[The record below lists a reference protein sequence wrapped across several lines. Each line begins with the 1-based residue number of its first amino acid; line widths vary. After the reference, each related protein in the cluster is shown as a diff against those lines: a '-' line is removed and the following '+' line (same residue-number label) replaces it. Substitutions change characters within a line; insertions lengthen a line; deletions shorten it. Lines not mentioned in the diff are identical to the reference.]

1 MVRNRLALIACALG
15 APLAAQ
21 VPSAPARA
29 DTAPPAGAL
38 ESPYTVTSAGF
49 PLAGTLTLPR
59 GAHGPVPV
67 AVIIAGSGPTDRD
80 GNSRMGLR
88 TNTYAQLA
96 WALAARGIASF
107 RYDKRGIGASRGN
120 LTVADF
126 ALATLDQYAGDVKA
140 IADTLRTDRRFSRVV
155 LLGHSEGASLAV
167 RAVNL
172 GAVPAGVA
180 SIAGVGRPFL
190 AVLRSQ
196 LQRQLDS
203 ATLVQYDTMM
213 TAYLAGR
220 DPNVPAYLASLF
232 APVNRA
238 FMRSLVAFN
247 APAEIARLRCP
258 VLIVQGDMDIQ
269 VSVEDADLLHRARAD
284 AREVVLAG
292 DNHVFKRVTSRDPAA
307 QHAAYSD
314 PTEPIDPAFVAAIA
328 DWILGLR

>member
-1 MVRNRLALIACALG
+1 MLRDRLMLLACAIG

-21 VPSAPARA
+21 APTTAARA
-29 DTAPPAGAL
+29 DTAAPAGAL
-38 ESPYTVTSAGF
+38 EAPYTVISAGF
-49 PLAGTLTLPR
+49 PLAGTLTVPR
-59 GAHGPVPV
+59 GAHGAVPV

-96 WALAARGIASF
+96 WGLAARGIATF

-120 LTVADF
+120 LTAADF
-126 ALATLDQYAGDVKA
+126 TKATLDQYAGDVKA
-140 IADTLRTDRRFSRVV
+140 IADTLRTDHRFSHVV
-155 LLGHSEGASLAV
+155 LLGHSEGTSLAV

-190 AVLRSQ
+190 TVLRSQ
-196 LQRQLDS
+196 LARQIDS
-203 ATLVQYDTMM
+203 AALVHYDTMM
-213 TAYLAGR
+213 TAYLAGQ
-220 DPNVPAYLASLF
+220 DPNGPAYLASLF

-238 FMRSLVAFN
+238 FMRSLVAYD
-247 APAEIARLRCP
+247 APAEIAHVRCP

-269 VSVEDADLLHRARAD
+269 VSVEDADLLHRAKAD
-284 AREVVLAG
+284 ARELVLAG
-292 DNHVFKRVTSRDPAA
+292 DNHVFKRVTGRDPAA
-307 QHAAYSD
+307 QQAAYSD
-314 PTEPIDPAFVAAIA
+314 PTEPLDPAFVAGIA

>member
-1 MVRNRLALIACALG
+1 MVANRIALIAGAVA

-21 VPSAPARA
+21 TPAAPARA
-29 DTAPPAGAL
+29 DTVAPAAAV
-38 ESPYTVTSAGF
+38 ESPYTIISAGF

-80 GNSRMGLR
+80 GNSRLGLR

-96 WALAARGIASF
+96 WGLAARGIATV
-107 RYDKRGIGASRGN
+107 RYDKRGIAASRGN

-126 ALATLDQYAGDVKA
+126 AQATLDQYAGDVKT

-172 GAVPAGVA
+172 GAAPAGVA
-180 SIAGVGRPFL
+180 SIAGIGRPFL
-190 AVLRSQ
+190 AVLRGQ
-196 LQRQLDS
+196 LERQLDS
-203 ATLVQYDTMM
+203 ATLAQYDTMM

-220 DPNVPAYLASLF
+220 DPAAPAYLASLF

-238 FMRSLVAFN
+238 FMRSLVAFD
-247 APAEIARLRCP
+247 APAELARLRCA

-269 VSVEDADLLHRARAD
+269 VSVADADLLHRAKAD

-292 DNHVFKRVTSRDPAA
+292 DNHVFKRVAAANAAA
-307 QHAAYSD
+307 QQAAYGD
-314 PTEPIDPAFVAAIA
+314 PTEPIDPAFVTTIA
-328 DWILGLR
+328 DWMLGLR